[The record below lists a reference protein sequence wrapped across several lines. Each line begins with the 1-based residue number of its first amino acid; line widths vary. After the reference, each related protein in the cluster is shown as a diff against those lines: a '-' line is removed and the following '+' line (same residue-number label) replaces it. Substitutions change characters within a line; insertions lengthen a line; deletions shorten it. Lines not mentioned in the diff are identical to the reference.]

1 MIQHLKQFERFIVGA
16 LIFMMAVV
24 ILLSAGELGW
34 ILIRDV
40 ISPPVLILEIDE
52 LLELFGFFLL
62 VLIGLEL
69 LETIKNYYTEGK
81 IELTVIFTVALIAL
95 ARKIIILEPDKY
107 DPMTLVGM
115 GIMILALVSGYWVT
129 VTLKRRESAL
139 AKELEEDQARWQDI
153 NQRLEHFE
161 QSLVGR
167 R

>member
-1 MIQHLKQFERFIVGA
+1 MIEHLKQFERFIVAA
-16 LIFMMAVV
+16 LILMMAVV
-24 ILLSAGELGW
+24 ILLSVGELGW
-34 ILIRDV
+34 IMVRDV

-62 VLIGLEL
+62 VLIGIEL

-107 DPMTLVGM
+107 DPVTLVGL

-129 VTLKRRESAL
+129 VTLKRREKAPL
-139 AKELEEDQARWQDI
+139 A
-153 NQRLEHFE
+153 
-161 QSLVGR
+161 GR
-167 R
+167 P

>member
-1 MIQHLKQFERFIVGA
+1 MIEHLKQFERFIVAA
-16 LIFMMAVV
+16 LILMMAVV
-24 ILLSAGELGW
+24 ILLSVGELGW
-34 ILIRDV
+34 ILVRDV

-62 VLIGLEL
+62 VLIGIEL

-107 DPMTLVGM
+107 DPVTLVGL

-129 VTLKRRESAL
+129 VTLRRREKAPL
-139 AKELEEDQARWQDI
+139 T
-153 NQRLEHFE
+153 
-161 QSLVGR
+161 GR
-167 R
+167 P

>member
-1 MIQHLKQFERFIVGA
+1 MIQHLKQFERFIVAA

-24 ILLSAGELGW
+24 ILLSVGELAW
-34 ILIRDV
+34 ILVQDV

-107 DPMTLVGM
+107 DPVTLVGL
-115 GIMILALVSGYWVT
+115 GIMILALVCGYWVT
-129 VTLKRRESAL
+129 VTLRRSEKAAL
-139 AKELEEDQARWQDI
+139 A
-153 NQRLEHFE
+153 
-161 QSLVGR
+161 GR
-167 R
+167 P

>member
-24 ILLSAGELGW
+24 ILLSTGELGW

-62 VLIGLEL
+62 VLIGIEL

-107 DPMTLVGM
+107 DPMTLAGM

-129 VTLKRRESAL
+129 VTLKRRESASRTG
-139 AKELEEDQARWQDI
+139 QP
-153 NQRLEHFE
+153 
-161 QSLVGR
+161 
-167 R
+167 

>member
-1 MIQHLKQFERFIVGA
+1 MIHHLKQFERFIVAA
-16 LIFMMAVV
+16 LILMMAVV
-24 ILLSAGELGW
+24 ILLSVGELAW
-34 ILIRDV
+34 ILVHDV

-62 VLIGLEL
+62 VLIGIEL

-107 DPMTLVGM
+107 DPMTLVGL

-129 VTLKRRESAL
+129 VTLRRREKA
-139 AKELEEDQARWQDI
+139 
-153 NQRLEHFE
+153 
-161 QSLVGR
+161 SLTGQP
-167 R
+167 